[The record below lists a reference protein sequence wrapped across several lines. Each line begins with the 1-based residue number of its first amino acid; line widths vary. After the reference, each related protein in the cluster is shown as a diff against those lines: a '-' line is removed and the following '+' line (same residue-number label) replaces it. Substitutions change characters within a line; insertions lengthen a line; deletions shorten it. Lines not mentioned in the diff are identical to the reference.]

1 MRQQFDDV
9 LKVRVPS
16 ALSARLRTAAYT
28 YARSPSDVVREA
40 LVLQLDRLACLSA
53 STPAVAASEPI

>member
-1 MRQQFDDV
+1 MRQSFDDV

-16 ALSARLRTAAYT
+16 ALSARLRTVAIA

-40 LVLQLDRLACLSA
+40 LVLQLDRLASLSA
-53 STPAVAASEPI
+53 STPPVAASEPV